1 MNSEKLYI
9 LALSKIRNVGS
20 IIARNLIAYFGSA
33 ENVFKAK
40 KQSLIKVPNVGDLIA
55 KEIIN
60 GKETALKFAEEELNR
75 AEKLNISLCFY
86 TEENYPTRLKLL
98 NDSPLVFYYKG
109 QPEWN
114 AERTIA
120 IVGTRKPTNYGR
132 DLVVKFI
139 EDIQNTNAV
148 IVSGLA
154 YGIDSIAHQEALK
167 NNLKTI
173 AVLGNGLPDIYP
185 AAHTK
190 LATEIIKNGSV
201 ISEYPLFTDPDA
213 PNFPKRN
220 RIVAGLSDAVIVVES
235 KVEGGSIITASIA
248 NSYNKDVFAFPGRT
262 NDLYSSGCNALI
274 KLNKAQMIENAS
286 DFLYFMNWSPVKS
299 TSNATNSSTLN
310 LPINLSKEQELVLNL
325 LREKNKLHID
335 ELSYYAQLSNSQLS
349 IILLEMEMNNWIRSL
364 PGRIYEA
371 CV

>member
-1 MNSEKLYI
+1 MSEKIHL
-9 LALSKIRNVGS
+9 LALSKIKNVGS
-20 IIARNLIAYFGSA
+20 VIARNLLAYFGSA

-40 KQSLIKVPNVGDLIA
+40 KQSLMKVPNVGELIA
-55 KEIIN
+55 EEIIK
-60 GKETALKFAEEELNR
+60 GRDTALKIAEEEIIR
-75 AEKLNISLCFY
+75 AEKLQISLCFF
-86 TEENYPTRLKLL
+86 TDENYPTRLKLL

-109 QPEWN
+109 QPVWN

-132 DLVVKFI
+132 DLVIKFI
-139 EDIQNTNAV
+139 QDIQSTNAV

-154 YGIDSIAHQEALK
+154 YGIDGIAHQEALK

-185 AAHTK
+185 ASHTQ
-190 LATEIIKNGSV
+190 LAKEIIQEGAV
-201 ISEYPLFTDPDA
+201 ISEYPLFTAPDA

-220 RIVAGLSDAVIVVES
+220 RIVAGLSDAVIVIES
-235 KVEGGSIITASIA
+235 KVEGGSMITASIA
-248 NSYNKDVFAFPGRT
+248 NSYNKDVFAFPGKT

-274 KLNKAQMIENAS
+274 KLQKAQLIENAD
-286 DFLYFMNWSPVKS
+286 DFLYFMNWSAEKSS
-299 TSNATNSSTLN
+299 TSASNSTLS
-310 LPINLSKEQELVLNL
+310 LPIHLSKEQELVLNL

-335 ELSYYAQLSNSQLS
+335 ELSYYAQLSSSQLS
-349 IILLEMEMNNWIRSL
+349 MILLEMEMNNWIRSL
-364 PGRIYEA
+364 PGRMYEA